1 MAMSLIWDMVFPS
14 IRHRKQSA
22 YWLIRCTNTAVVSV
36 RQPPDTGRKTVL
48 AAPFVSILSLLLL
61 PDSRL
66 FFCKTGMT
74 ARHHCML
81 HGNTQQACGFYMEN
95 GWKAA

>member
-1 MAMSLIWDMVFPS
+1 MTIPDAAW
-14 IRHRKQSA
+14 
-22 YWLIRCTNTAVVSV
+22 
-36 RQPPDTGRKTVL
+36 RQIITESHGSGRKAVL